1 MDRKTTTVLA
11 VAAAA
16 LAAAGGADAESWL
29 PFFVIP
35 SGVILIDHD
44 SIVRRPGQVSA
55 RLESTFPR
63 PQRISRN
70 GRVFDYIKT
79 IDQVEVDCKAEVYKN
94 VSRDLY
100 SSDGQEAVSINEADN
115 PMVIQPHTAQAA
127 LVTAY
132 CQ

>member
-1 MDRKTTTVLA
+1 MALA

-16 LAAAGGADAESWL
+16 MAAAGGASAESWL

-35 SGVILIDHD
+35 SGVIMIDHD
-44 SIVRRPGQVSA
+44 SIDRRTGHVSA

-70 GRVFDYIKT
+70 GRVFDYVKT
-79 IDQVEVDCKAEVYKN
+79 IDRVDVDCKAEVYKN

-100 SSDGQEAVSINEADN
+100 SSDGQQAMSINEADN
-115 PMVIQPHTAQAA
+115 PVVILPHTPQAA

-132 CQ
+132 CR